1 MGFDTIAFDL
11 ETTGIDPFT
20 DVPVSW
26 ALGNKTG
33 LINPCRPIPEGA
45 SAIHGITD
53 DMVVNAEP
61 LVNSIFMLRDALENY
76 WQIGKIIIGMNVSYD
91 LTMVQSVC
99 QRFGTFLVV
108 GPVFDVL
115 VIDRHFDKY
124 RKGSRNLT
132 NLCKH
137 YGIVLENAHTSEAD
151 ANACTLILDK
161 QIEMYPKLQYLPAKD
176 NEVMRQWHQEWLTN
190 FSAYQV
196 KNGNNPVPKGRYAW
210 PIHSKEM

>member
-161 QIEMYPKLQYLPAKD
+161 QIEMYP
-176 NEVMRQWHQEWLTN
+176 
-190 FSAYQV
+190 
-196 KNGNNPVPKGRYAW
+196 
-210 PIHSKEM
+210 